1 MDVDASVLVRVEKL
15 RWQNLSVSYDDRGIC
30 LMRSEQLLRLLS
42 LNLGRLMNGQIVLKR
57 EFFDRGLMKSVSSP
71 CRLVGLRPHRDD
83 LVTIIKQSPQRR
95 YGGIGRAHE
104 NNAHKCFGDE
114 SDAYE
119 RLSFTSGFNRMG
131 KGASLYA

>member
-30 LMRSEQLLRLLS
+30 LMRSEQFLRLLS

-104 NNAHKCFGDE
+104 NDTHTWFGDDE
-114 SDAYE
+114 EWFYDI
-119 RLSFTSGFNRMG
+119 LFIFG
-131 KGASLYA
+131 